1 MGVFFFVIVLV
12 INCIIAFWQFN
23 LLKIYQDHRARGT
36 NKVTRYLRDSSANS
50 GYTRCIFACM
60 IATVVCLVLS
70 IMGKPP
76 VVPALPTAGVLVYA
90 WKLKSDSTK
99 DKQRVKDARGVTK
112 GSLQVA
118 GATAVGVGAVAGYAA
133 AKASKVIPGQVGV
146 KVGAKVGEAAG
157 EVAIAAADSMTDV
170 EGLPAKK
177 AKFKNPELFM
187 ERAKALGMAEDG
199 EDLTVVANRI
209 LSYASPT
216 QLEALPDKLSLE
228 DKAMRLLQGG
238 V

>member
-23 LLKIYQDHRARGT
+23 LLKIYQNPRARGT
-36 NKVTRYLRDSSANS
+36 NKVTRFIRDTSANA
-50 GYTRCIFACM
+50 GYTRCIFVCM
-60 IATVVCLVLS
+60 ITTVVCMILS
-70 IMGKPP
+70 LLGKPP
-76 VVPALPTAGVLVYA
+76 IVPALPTAGVIIYA
-90 WKLKSDSTK
+90 WKLKADSTK
-99 DKQRVKDARGVTK
+99 EAQRVKDARGVTK

-118 GATAVGVGAVAGYAA
+118 GVAAVGVGTVAGIAA
-133 AKASKVIPGQVGV
+133 AKASGVLPAQVGANL
-146 KVGAKVGEAAG
+146 GAKAG
-157 EVAIAAADSMTDV
+157 KVAGAVATSAADAMTDV
-170 EGLPAKK
+170 EGLPVKK

-228 DKAMRLLQGG
+228 DKAMLLLQGG

>member
-1 MGVFFFVIVLV
+1 MSLMFIITFIIDGIV
-12 INCIIAFWQFN
+12 AFWQLN
-23 LLKIYQDHRARGT
+23 ILKHYQNSRSRGT
-36 NKVTRYLRDSSANS
+36 NKVTRFIRDTGANA
-50 GYTRCIFACM
+50 GYTRSIFVCM
-60 IATVVCLVLS
+60 ITTVVCLILS
-70 IMGKPP
+70 FLGKPP
-76 VVPALPTAGVLVYA
+76 VIPALPTVGVIIYA
-90 WKLKSDSTK
+90 WKLKADSTK
-99 DKQRVKDARGVTK
+99 DAQRVKDARGVTK

-118 GATAVGVGAVAGYAA
+118 GKSGEAIGGVGGYLAAKHAGLPGKVGVDAGRAVGKVAG
-133 AKASKVIPGQVGV
+133 GV
-146 KVGAKVGEAAG
+146 ALS
-157 EVAIAAADSMTDV
+157 AADAMTDV
-170 EGLPAKK
+170 EGLPVKK